1 MEKYFMPFVIIIMI
15 MSTIVVAAAGDHY
28 LSSRQGEKIC
38 VQSRSCAI
46 NYMNKLES
54 EHE

>member
-1 MEKYFMPFVIIIMI
+1 MEKYFIPFVIIIMV
-15 MSTIVVAAAGDHY
+15 MSTIVVAAAGDRH
-28 LSSRQGEKIC
+28 LSNTQGEKIC

-54 EHE
+54 EQE